1 MNKVILSVIDDNGDT
16 WLYPFAR
23 EDDADDVRAELVKFE
38 EDGFYLNVEVIPVE
52 DVPTPSGTLV
62 YGCKEKTKTEIVLEW
77 KEMLGVE

>member
-1 MNKVILSVIDDNGDT
+1 MSKVILSVVDDHGDT

-38 EDGFYLNVEVIPVE
+38 DDGFYLSVEVIPLE
-52 DVPTPSGTLV
+52 
-62 YGCKEKTKTEIVLEW
+62 KEKTKTEILLEW